1 MADVRVDQPGGT
13 LDGAVLRGA
22 ASETTLQAI
31 LAKIGADGKGA
42 KEATAM
48 AKSMN
53 EVTKSAKNASTSFD
67 QHVAYHKK
75 FSSVIQDFGINIV
88 KGTDKFGDFT
98 SSLTGYMSQF
108 GLGFTLVAQGIQR
121 LVDELDQQIGRFR
134 ELSTVGADFGDS
146 IFASRMAAI
155 DAGLSL
161 DTFQKAV
168 KSNADTFALLGG
180 NVNLGARRFTAISK
194 VVQRDLQPT
203 FSKYGMTMEDTT
215 DMLADYLE
223 IQTGLGTAQKMS
235 NEELVQ
241 GTENYVKELDL
252 LARTTGL
259 SRKEASEALKLQQQD
274 KMLKSLLMSMTA
286 EQQQRL
292 GGMLAGI
299 EKTSPEMAAAIKEL
313 VITGGAPISENA
325 KGLALLNPNLLT
337 MAAGLR
343 DGSVSNAAFGEEMRR
358 TAAIAAEQGKT
369 MGQTNA
375 LAQLFGLGMFGAGAE
390 MSKFTKFMEGSAEAI
405 EDQKKA
411 EESAGKVVAD
421 FSNQMRK
428 LMNQIIAA
436 ISPFLYGIELLMAG
450 FTKIVSMLNNN
461 FVKALISVAAILGV
475 VLVGF
480 KGVMLALAGF
490 KTALAFATGGK
501 VMSTGKQTAMGLFD
515 KAKGFVMGGGSK
527 APAGG
532 GGGGGG
538 GGGSSSASKVLE
550 GVGKGGPTIGASLK
564 GLAGGLAAFGVKAP
578 LILVGAAAVGASI
591 ALIGAGIAGAAWL
604 MGTAFSKFADDLN
617 KFNSIDG
624 QNLKSVASGAMA
636 LSGAMATF
644 GVSGIAAGFGKL
656 FGGGGES
663 LAKNI
668 NATLDS
674 LDKGKIDSYTTA
686 LNGLSE
692 SFAGLNNNMS
702 KTVATTGKN
711 SSDKLDEL
719 NSTMKAMLSE
729 MQNQKRFVKQT
740 AENTE
745 YQGQG

>member
-1 MADVRVDQPGGT
+1 
-13 LDGAVLRGA
+13 
-22 ASETTLQAI
+22 
-31 LAKIGADGKGA
+31 
-42 KEATAM
+42 
-48 AKSMN
+48 
-53 EVTKSAKNASTSFD
+53 
-67 QHVAYHKK
+67 
-75 FSSVIQDFGINIV
+75 
-88 KGTDKFGDFT
+88 
-98 SSLTGYMSQF
+98 
-108 GLGFTLVAQGIQR
+108 
-121 LVDELDQQIGRFR
+121 
-134 ELSTVGADFGDS
+134 
-146 IFASRMAAI
+146 
-155 DAGLSL
+155 
-161 DTFQKAV
+161 
-168 KSNADTFALLGG
+168 
-180 NVNLGARRFTAISK
+180 
-194 VVQRDLQPT
+194 
-203 FSKYGMTMEDTT
+203 
-215 DMLADYLE
+215 
-223 IQTGLGTAQKMS
+223 
-235 NEELVQ
+235 
-241 GTENYVKELDL
+241 
-252 LARTTGL
+252 
-259 SRKEASEALKLQQQD
+259 
-274 KMLKSLLMSMTA
+274 
-286 EQQQRL
+286 
-292 GGMLAGI
+292 
-299 EKTSPEMAAAIKEL
+299 
-313 VITGGAPISENA
+313 
-325 KGLALLNPNLLT
+325 
-337 MAAGLR
+337 
-343 DGSVSNAAFGEEMRR
+343 
-358 TAAIAAEQGKT
+358 
-369 MGQTNA
+369 
-375 LAQLFGLGMFGAGAE
+375 
-390 MSKFTKFMEGSAEAI
+390 MEGSAEAI

-436 ISPFLYGIELLMAG
+436 ISPFLYAIELVMAG
-450 FTKIVSMLNNN
+450 FTKVVSLLNTG
-461 FVKALISVAAILGV
+461 FVKAILATVAGIGV
-475 VLVGF
+475 VLVGL
-480 KGVMLALAGF
+480 KGLAVVVAAT
-490 KTALAFATGGK
+490 KAAYAFSRSGN
-501 VMSTGKQTAMGLFD
+501 VMSTGKQAAMGLFD

-538 GGGSSSASKVLE
+538 GSSSASKVLE
-550 GVGKGGPTIGASLK
+550 GVGKGGPGLGKSLE
-564 GLAGGLAAFGVKAP
+564 GLAAGLAAFGVKGPA
-578 LILVGAAAVGASI
+578 IMAGAFFLGASI

-674 LDKGKIDSYTTA
+674 LDKNKIDSYTTA

>member
-1 MADVRVDQPGGT
+1 MADVRVDQPGGE

-22 ASETTLQAI
+22 ASESTLQAI
-31 LAKIGADGKGA
+31 LQKIGADGKGA

-67 QHVAYHKK
+67 QHITYHKK

-375 LAQLFGLGMFGAGAE
+375 LAQLFGQGMFGAGAE

-436 ISPFLYGIELLMAG
+436 ISPFLITIEYVMAG
-450 FTKIVSMLNNN
+450 FTKVVSLLNTG
-461 FVKALISVAAILGV
+461 FVKAILATVAGLGV
-475 VLVGF
+475 VLVGL
-480 KGVMLALAGF
+480 KGLAVVVAAT
-490 KTALAFATGGK
+490 KAAYAFSRSGN
-501 VMSTGKQTAMGLFD
+501 VMSTGKQAAMGLFD
-515 KAKGFVMGGGSK
+515 KAKNFTGFGAKTPS
-527 APAGG
+527 GG

-578 LILVGAAAVGASI
+578 LILVGAAAVGTSI

-729 MQNQKRFVKQT
+729 LQNQKRFVKQT

-745 YQGQG
+745 YQA

>member
-22 ASETTLQAI
+22 ASESTLNAI
-31 LAKIGADGKGA
+31 LQKIGADGKGA

-67 QHVAYHKK
+67 QHITYHKK

-194 VVQRDLQPT
+194 VVQKDLQPT

-313 VITGGAPISENA
+313 VITGGSPISENA
-325 KGLALLNPNLLT
+325 KGLALINPNLLT

-369 MGQTNA
+369 MGQSNA

-405 EDQKKA
+405 EDQRKA
-411 EESAGKVVAD
+411 EESAGKVVTD

-490 KTALAFATGGK
+490 KAALAFATGGK

-515 KAKGFVMGGGSK
+515 KAKNFVTPGGSK
-527 APAGG
+527 TSTG

-564 GLAGGLAAFGVKAP
+564 SLAGGLAAFGVKAP
-578 LILVGAAAVGASI
+578 VILVGAAAVGASI

>member
-1 MADVRVDQPGGT
+1 MAKVELR
-13 LDGAVLRGA
+13 DGIIEGA
-22 ASETTLQAI
+22 ASEATLKEI

-108 GLGFTLVAQGIQR
+108 GLGFALMAQGIQR
-121 LVDELDQQIGRFR
+121 LVDELDQQIGVFR
-134 ELSTVGADFGDS
+134 DLSAVGADFGDS
-146 IFASRMAAI
+146 IFGSRMAAI
-155 DAGLSL
+155 EAGLAL
-161 DTFQKAV
+161 DVFTNAV
-168 KSNADTFALLGG
+168 KKNADTLALLDG
-180 NVNLGARRFTAISK
+180 NVNMGAKRFTAVSR

-203 FSKYGMTMEDTT
+203 FSKYGVTMEETT
-215 DMLADYLE
+215 QLLTDYLE
-223 IQTGLGTAQKMS
+223 IQTGLGDAQKMS
-235 NEELVQ
+235 NDDLVR

-274 KMLKSLLMSMTA
+274 KVLKNLMMSMTK
-286 EQQQRL
+286 EQQLRL

-313 VITGGAPISENA
+313 VVTGGAPISDNA
-325 KGLALLNPNLLT
+325 KSLALINPRLLT
-337 MAAGLR
+337 MAAGLK
-343 DGSVSNAAFGEEMRR
+343 DGSVSNAEFGAEMRR
-358 TAAIAAEQGKT
+358 TAVIAQEQGKT
-369 MGQTNA
+369 MGQVNG
-375 LAQLFGLGMFGAGAE
+375 LATLLGSGLFGAGAE

-405 EDQKKA
+405 EDQRKA
-411 EESAGKVVAD
+411 EESAGKVVTD

-436 ISPFLYGIELLMAG
+436 ISPFLYGIELFMAG
-450 FTKIVSMLNNN
+450 ITKVVSLLNTG
-461 FVKALISVAAILGV
+461 FIKGLIGFAAIIGV
-475 VLVGF
+475 VLVGL
-480 KGVMLALAGF
+480 KGLAIAAALATKAYKFG
-490 KTALAFATGGK
+490 TSGT
-501 VMSTGKQTAMGLFD
+501 VMSTGKQAAMGLYD

-527 APAGG
+527 APA

-564 GLAGGLAAFGVKAP
+564 SLAGGLAAFGVKAP

-604 MGTAFSKFADDLN
+604 MGTAFSKFADDLS

-624 QNLKSVASGAMA
+624 QNLKSVASGTMA
-636 LSGAMATF
+636 LSAAMATF

-674 LDKGKIDSYTTA
+674 LDKDKIDSYTTA

-711 SSDKLDEL
+711 SSDKLEEL

-729 MQNQKRFVKQT
+729 LQNQKRFVKQT

-745 YQGQG
+745 YNT

>member
-1 MADVRVDQPGGT
+1 MAKVELR
-13 LDGAVLRGA
+13 DGIIEGA
-22 ASETTLQAI
+22 ASEATLKEI

-108 GLGFTLVAQGIQR
+108 GLGFALMAQGIQR
-121 LVDELDQQIGRFR
+121 LVDELDQQIGVFR
-134 ELSTVGADFGDS
+134 DLSTVGADFGDS
-146 IFASRMAAI
+146 IFGSRMAAI
-155 DAGLSL
+155 EAGLAL
-161 DTFQKAV
+161 DVFTNAV
-168 KSNADTFALLGG
+168 KKNADTLALLDG
-180 NVNLGARRFTAISK
+180 NVNMGAKRFTAVSR

-203 FSKYGMTMEDTT
+203 FSKYGVTMEETT
-215 DMLADYLE
+215 QLLTDYLE
-223 IQTGLGTAQKMS
+223 IQTGLGDAQKMS
-235 NEELVQ
+235 NDDLVR

-274 KMLKSLLMSMTA
+274 KVLKNLMMSMTK
-286 EQQQRL
+286 EQQLRL

-313 VITGGAPISENA
+313 VVTGGAPISDNA
-325 KGLALLNPNLLT
+325 KSLALINPRLLT
-337 MAAGLR
+337 MAAGLK
-343 DGSVSNAAFGEEMRR
+343 DGSVSNAEFGAEMRR
-358 TAAIAAEQGKT
+358 TAVIAQEQGKT
-369 MGQTNA
+369 MGQVNG
-375 LAQLFGLGMFGAGAE
+375 LATLLGSGLFGAGAE

-405 EDQKKA
+405 EDQRKA
-411 EESAGKVVAD
+411 EESAGKVVTD

-428 LMNQIIAA
+428 LMNQIILA
-436 ISPFLYGIELLMAG
+436 ISPFLYGIELFMAG
-450 FTKIVSMLNNN
+450 ITKVVSLLNTG

-475 VLVGF
+475 VLVGL
-480 KGVMLALAGF
+480 KGLAVVVAAT
-490 KTALAFATGGK
+490 KAAYAFSRSGN
-501 VMSTGKQTAMGLFD
+501 VMSTGKQAAMGLYD

-527 APAGG
+527 APA
-532 GGGGGG
+532 GGGGG

-564 GLAGGLAAFGVKAP
+564 SLAGGLAAFGVKAP
-578 LILVGAAAVGASI
+578 LILIGAAAVGASI

-604 MGTAFSKFADDLN
+604 MGTAFSKFADDLS

-624 QNLKSVASGAMA
+624 QNLKSVASGTMA
-636 LSGAMATF
+636 LSAAMATF

-711 SSDKLDEL
+711 SSDKLEEL

-729 MQNQKRFVKQT
+729 LQNQKRFVKQT

-745 YQGQG
+745 YNT

>member
-1 MADVRVDQPGGT
+1 MAKVELR
-13 LDGAVLRGA
+13 DGIIEGA
-22 ASETTLQAI
+22 ASEATLKEI

-108 GLGFTLVAQGIQR
+108 GLGFALMAQGIQR
-121 LVDELDQQIGRFR
+121 LVDELDQQIGVFR
-134 ELSTVGADFGDS
+134 DLSTVGADFGDS
-146 IFASRMAAI
+146 IFGSRMAAI
-155 DAGLSL
+155 EAGLAL
-161 DTFQKAV
+161 DVFTNAV
-168 KSNADTFALLGG
+168 KKNADTLALLDG
-180 NVNLGARRFTAISK
+180 NVNMGAKRFTAVSR

-203 FSKYGMTMEDTT
+203 FSKYGVTMEETT
-215 DMLADYLE
+215 QLLTDYLE
-223 IQTGLGTAQKMS
+223 IQTGLGDAQKMS
-235 NEELVQ
+235 NDDLVR

-274 KMLKSLLMSMTA
+274 KVLKSLMMSMTK
-286 EQQQRL
+286 EQQLRL

-313 VITGGAPISENA
+313 VVTGGAPISDNA
-325 KGLALLNPNLLT
+325 KSLALINPRLLT
-337 MAAGLR
+337 MAAGLK
-343 DGSVSNAAFGEEMRR
+343 DGSVSNAEFGAEMRR
-358 TAAIAAEQGKT
+358 TAVIAQEQGKT

-375 LAQLFGLGMFGAGAE
+375 LATLLGSGLFGAGAE

-405 EDQKKA
+405 EDQRKA
-411 EESAGKVVAD
+411 EESAGKVVTD

-450 FTKIVSMLNNN
+450 FTKVVSLLNTG

-475 VLVGF
+475 VLVGL
-480 KGVMLALAGF
+480 KGLAVVVAAT
-490 KTALAFATGGK
+490 KAAYAFSRSGN
-501 VMSTGKQTAMGLFD
+501 VMSTGKQAAMGLYD

-527 APAGG
+527 APA

-564 GLAGGLAAFGVKAP
+564 SLAGGLAAFGVKAP
-578 LILVGAAAVGASI
+578 LILIGAAAVGASI

-604 MGTAFSKFADDLN
+604 MGTAFSKFADDLS

-624 QNLKSVASGAMA
+624 QNLKSVASGTMA
-636 LSGAMATF
+636 LSAAMATF

-674 LDKGKIDSYTTA
+674 LDKDKIDSYTTA

-711 SSDKLDEL
+711 SSDKLEEL

-729 MQNQKRFVKQT
+729 LQNQKRFVKQT

-745 YQGQG
+745 YNT

>member
-1 MADVRVDQPGGT
+1 MAKVELR
-13 LDGAVLRGA
+13 DGILEGA
-22 ASETTLQAI
+22 ASEATLQLI

-48 AKSMN
+48 AKSMH
-53 EVTKSAKNASTSFD
+53 EVSKSAKNASTSFD

-75 FSSVIQDFGINIV
+75 FSSVIQDFGLNIV

-180 NVNLGARRFTAISK
+180 NVNLGAKRFTAISK
-194 VVQRDLQPT
+194 IVQRDLQPT
-203 FSKYGMTMEDTT
+203 FSKYGLTMEDTT

-313 VITGGAPISENA
+313 VVTGGAPISEQA

-369 MGQTNA
+369 MGATNA
-375 LAQLFGLGMFGAGAE
+375 LAQLFGQGMFGAGAE

-436 ISPFLYGIELLMAG
+436 ISPFLYAIELVMAG
-450 FTKIVSMLNNN
+450 FTKVVSLLNTG
-461 FVKALISVAAILGV
+461 FVKAILATVAGIGV
-475 VLVGF
+475 VLVAL
-480 KGVMLALAGF
+480 KGLAIAA
-490 KTALAFATGGK
+490 TAAKAAYAFGTSGK
-501 VMSTGKQTAMGLFD
+501 VMSTGKDAAMGLYD
-515 KAKGFVMGGGSK
+515 KAKGFVKGTGSK
-527 APAGG
+527 SISAAPSS
-532 GGGGGG
+532 
-538 GGGSSSASKVLE
+538 GGGSSSGSKILE
-550 GVGKGGPTIGASLK
+550 SVGKGGPTIGASLK
-564 GLAGGLAAFGVKAP
+564 SLAGGLAAFGVKAP
-578 LILVGAAAVGASI
+578 LILVGAGAVGISI
-591 ALIGAGIAGAAWL
+591 GLIGAGIAGAAWL

-674 LDKGKIDSYTTA
+674 LDKNKIDSYTTA

-719 NSTMKAMLSE
+719 NTTMKAMLSE
-729 MQNQKRFVKQT
+729 LQNQKRFVKQT

>member
-1 MADVRVDQPGGT
+1 MAKVELR
-13 LDGAVLRGA
+13 DGIIEGA
-22 ASETTLQAI
+22 ASEATLQQI

-67 QHVAYHKK
+67 QHITYHKK

-108 GLGFTLVAQGIQR
+108 GLGFALMAQGIQR
-121 LVDELDQQIGRFR
+121 LVDELDQQIGVFR
-134 ELSTVGADFGDS
+134 DLSTVGADFGDS
-146 IFASRMAAI
+146 IFGSRMAAI
-155 DAGLSL
+155 EAGLAL
-161 DTFQKAV
+161 DVFTNAV
-168 KSNADTFALLGG
+168 KKNADTLALLGG
-180 NVNLGARRFTAISK
+180 NVNMGAKRFTAVSR

-203 FSKYGMTMEDTT
+203 FSKYGVTMEETT
-215 DMLADYLE
+215 QLLTDYLE
-223 IQTGLGTAQKMS
+223 IQTGLGDAQKMS
-235 NEELVQ
+235 NDDLVR

-274 KMLKSLLMSMTA
+274 KVLKSLMMSMTK
-286 EQQQRL
+286 EQQLRL

-313 VITGGAPISENA
+313 VVTGGAPISDNA
-325 KGLALLNPNLLT
+325 KSLALINPRLLT
-337 MAAGLR
+337 LAAGLK
-343 DGSVSNAAFGEEMRR
+343 DGSVSNAEFGAEMRR
-358 TAAIAAEQGKT
+358 TAEIAQEQGKT

-375 LAQLFGLGMFGAGAE
+375 LATLLGSGLFGAGAE

-405 EDQKKA
+405 EDQRKA
-411 EESAGKVVAD
+411 EESAGKVVTD

-436 ISPFLYGIELLMAG
+436 ISPFLYGIELFMAG
-450 FTKIVSMLNNN
+450 ITKVVSLLNTG
-461 FVKALISVAAILGV
+461 FIKGLISFAAIIGV
-475 VLVGF
+475 VLVGL
-480 KGVMLALAGF
+480 KGLAVVVAAT
-490 KTALAFATGGK
+490 KAAYAFSRSGN
-501 VMSTGKQTAMGLFD
+501 VMSTGKQAAMGLYD

-527 APAGG
+527 APA
-532 GGGGGG
+532 GGGGG

-564 GLAGGLAAFGVKAP
+564 SLAGGLAAFGVKGPA
-578 LILVGAAAVGASI
+578 IVAGAFFLGTSI

-604 MGTAFSKFADDLN
+604 MGTAFSKFADDLS

-624 QNLKSVASGAMA
+624 QNLKSVASGTMA
-636 LSGAMATF
+636 LSAAMATF

-711 SSDKLDEL
+711 SSDKLEEL

-729 MQNQKRFVKQT
+729 LQNQKRFVKQT

-745 YQGQG
+745 YNT

>member
-1 MADVRVDQPGGT
+1 MAKVELR
-13 LDGAVLRGA
+13 DGIIEGA
-22 ASETTLQAI
+22 ASEATLKEI

-108 GLGFTLVAQGIQR
+108 GLGFALMAQGIQR
-121 LVDELDQQIGRFR
+121 LVDELDQQIGVFR
-134 ELSTVGADFGDS
+134 DLSAVGADFGDS
-146 IFASRMAAI
+146 IFGSRMAAI
-155 DAGLSL
+155 EAGLAL
-161 DTFQKAV
+161 DVFTNAV
-168 KSNADTFALLGG
+168 KKNADTLALLGG
-180 NVNLGARRFTAISK
+180 NVNMGAKRFTAVSR

-203 FSKYGMTMEDTT
+203 FSKYGVTMEETT
-215 DMLADYLE
+215 QLLTDYLE
-223 IQTGLGTAQKMS
+223 IQTGLGDAQKMS
-235 NEELVQ
+235 NDDLVR

-274 KMLKSLLMSMTA
+274 KVLKSLMMSMTK
-286 EQQQRL
+286 EQQLRL

-313 VITGGAPISENA
+313 VVTGGAPISDNA
-325 KGLALLNPNLLT
+325 KSLALINPRLLT
-337 MAAGLR
+337 MAAGLK
-343 DGSVSNAAFGEEMRR
+343 DGSVSNAEFGAEMRR
-358 TAAIAAEQGKT
+358 TAVIAQEQGKT

-375 LAQLFGLGMFGAGAE
+375 LATLLGSGLFGAGAE

-405 EDQKKA
+405 EDQRKA
-411 EESAGKVVAD
+411 EESAGKVVTD

-436 ISPFLYGIELLMAG
+436 ISPFLYGIELFMAG
-450 FTKIVSMLNNN
+450 ITKVVSLLNTG
-461 FVKALISVAAILGV
+461 FIKGLIGFAAIIGV
-475 VLVGF
+475 VLVGL
-480 KGVMLALAGF
+480 KGLAIAAALATKAYKFG
-490 KTALAFATGGK
+490 TSGT
-501 VMSTGKQTAMGLFD
+501 VMSTGKQAAMGLYD

-527 APAGG
+527 APA

-564 GLAGGLAAFGVKAP
+564 SLAGGLAAFGVKAP
-578 LILVGAAAVGASI
+578 LILIGAAAVGASI

-604 MGTAFSKFADDLN
+604 MGTAFSKFADDLS

-624 QNLKSVASGAMA
+624 QNLKSVASGTMA
-636 LSGAMATF
+636 LSAAMATF

-674 LDKGKIDSYTTA
+674 LDKDKIDSYTTA

-711 SSDKLDEL
+711 SSDKLEEL

-729 MQNQKRFVKQT
+729 LQNQKRFVKQT

-745 YQGQG
+745 YNT

>member
-1 MADVRVDQPGGT
+1 MAKVELR
-13 LDGAVLRGA
+13 DGIIEGA
-22 ASETTLQAI
+22 ASEATLQLI

-67 QHVAYHKK
+67 QHITYHKK

-108 GLGFTLVAQGIQR
+108 GLGFALMAQGIQR
-121 LVDELDQQIGRFR
+121 LVDELDQQIGVFR
-134 ELSTVGADFGDS
+134 DLSAVGADFGDS
-146 IFASRMAAI
+146 IFGSRMAAI
-155 DAGLSL
+155 EAGLAL
-161 DTFQKAV
+161 DVFTNAV
-168 KSNADTFALLGG
+168 KKNADTLALLGG
-180 NVNLGARRFTAISK
+180 NVNMGAKRFTAVSR

-203 FSKYGMTMEDTT
+203 FSKYGVTMEETT
-215 DMLADYLE
+215 QLLTDYLE
-223 IQTGLGTAQKMS
+223 IQTGLGDAQKMS
-235 NEELVQ
+235 NDDLVR

-274 KMLKSLLMSMTA
+274 KVLKSLMMSMTK
-286 EQQQRL
+286 EQQLRL

-313 VITGGAPISENA
+313 VVTGGAPISDNA
-325 KGLALLNPNLLT
+325 KSLALINPRLLT
-337 MAAGLR
+337 MAAGLK
-343 DGSVSNAAFGEEMRR
+343 DGSVSNAEFGAEMRR
-358 TAAIAAEQGKT
+358 TAVIAQEQGKT

-375 LAQLFGLGMFGAGAE
+375 LATLLGSGLFGAGAE

-405 EDQKKA
+405 EDQRKA
-411 EESAGKVVAD
+411 EESAGKVVTD

-436 ISPFLYGIELLMAG
+436 ISPFLYGIELFMAG
-450 FTKIVSMLNNN
+450 ITKVVSLLNTG
-461 FVKALISVAAILGV
+461 FIKGLISFAAIIGV
-475 VLVGF
+475 VLVGL
-480 KGVMLALAGF
+480 KGLAIAAALATKAYKFG
-490 KTALAFATGGK
+490 TSGT
-501 VMSTGKQTAMGLFD
+501 VMSTGKQAAMGLYD

-527 APAGG
+527 APA

-564 GLAGGLAAFGVKAP
+564 SLAGGLAAFGVKAP

-604 MGTAFSKFADDLN
+604 MGTAFSKFADDLS

-624 QNLKSVASGAMA
+624 QNLKSVASGTMA
-636 LSGAMATF
+636 LSAAMATF

-711 SSDKLDEL
+711 SSDKLEEL

-729 MQNQKRFVKQT
+729 LQNQKRFVKQT

-745 YQGQG
+745 YNT

>member
-1 MADVRVDQPGGT
+1 MAKVELR
-13 LDGAVLRGA
+13 DGIIEGA
-22 ASETTLQAI
+22 ASEATLQQI

-67 QHVAYHKK
+67 RHITYHKK

-108 GLGFTLVAQGIQR
+108 GLGFALMAQGIQR
-121 LVDELDQQIGRFR
+121 LVDELDQQIGVFR
-134 ELSTVGADFGDS
+134 DLSTVGADFGDS
-146 IFASRMAAI
+146 IFGSRMAAI
-155 DAGLSL
+155 EAGLAL
-161 DTFQKAV
+161 DVFTNAV
-168 KSNADTFALLGG
+168 KKNADTLALLGG
-180 NVNLGARRFTAISK
+180 NVNMGAKRFTAVSR

-203 FSKYGMTMEDTT
+203 FSKYGVTMEETT
-215 DMLADYLE
+215 QLLTDYLE
-223 IQTGLGTAQKMS
+223 IQTGLGDAQKMS
-235 NEELVQ
+235 NDDLVR

-274 KMLKSLLMSMTA
+274 KVLKSLMMSMTK
-286 EQQQRL
+286 EQQLRL

-313 VITGGAPISENA
+313 VVTGGAPISDNA
-325 KGLALLNPNLLT
+325 KSLALINPRLLT
-337 MAAGLR
+337 LAAGLK
-343 DGSVSNAAFGEEMRR
+343 DGSVSNAEFGAEMRR
-358 TAAIAAEQGKT
+358 TAEIAQEQGKT

-375 LAQLFGLGMFGAGAE
+375 LATLLGSGLFGAGAE

-405 EDQKKA
+405 EDQRKA
-411 EESAGKVVAD
+411 EESAGKVVTD

-436 ISPFLYGIELLMAG
+436 ISPFLYGIELFMAG
-450 FTKIVSMLNNN
+450 ITKVVSLLNTG
-461 FVKALISVAAILGV
+461 FIKGLISFAAIIGV
-475 VLVGF
+475 VLVGL
-480 KGVMLALAGF
+480 KGLAVVVAAT
-490 KTALAFATGGK
+490 KAAYAFSRSGN
-501 VMSTGKQTAMGLFD
+501 VMSTGKQAAMGLYD
-515 KAKGFVMGGGSK
+515 KAKNFTGFGAKTPS
-527 APAGG
+527 

-564 GLAGGLAAFGVKAP
+564 SLAGGLAAFGVKAP

-604 MGTAFSKFADDLN
+604 MGTAFSKFADDLS

-624 QNLKSVASGAMA
+624 QNLKSVASGTMA
-636 LSGAMATF
+636 LSAAMATF

-711 SSDKLDEL
+711 SSDKLEEL

-729 MQNQKRFVKQT
+729 LQNQKRFVKQT

-745 YQGQG
+745 YNT

>member
-1 MADVRVDQPGGT
+1 MAKVELR
-13 LDGAVLRGA
+13 DGIIEGA
-22 ASETTLQAI
+22 ASEATLQQI

-67 QHVAYHKK
+67 RHITYHKK

-108 GLGFTLVAQGIQR
+108 GLGFALMAQGIQR
-121 LVDELDQQIGRFR
+121 LVDELDQQIGVFR
-134 ELSTVGADFGDS
+134 DLSTVGADFGDS
-146 IFASRMAAI
+146 IFGSRMAAI
-155 DAGLSL
+155 EAGLAL
-161 DTFQKAV
+161 DVFTNAV
-168 KSNADTFALLGG
+168 KKNADTLALLGG
-180 NVNLGARRFTAISK
+180 NVNMGAKRFTAVSR

-203 FSKYGMTMEDTT
+203 FSKYGVTMEETT
-215 DMLADYLE
+215 QLLTDYLE
-223 IQTGLGTAQKMS
+223 IQTGLGDAQKMS
-235 NEELVQ
+235 NDDLVR

-274 KMLKSLLMSMTA
+274 KVLKSLMMSMTK
-286 EQQQRL
+286 EQQLRL

-313 VITGGAPISENA
+313 VVTGGAPISDNA
-325 KGLALLNPNLLT
+325 KSLALINPRLLT
-337 MAAGLR
+337 LAAGLK
-343 DGSVSNAAFGEEMRR
+343 DGSVSNAEFGAEMRR
-358 TAAIAAEQGKT
+358 TAEIAQEQGKT

-375 LAQLFGLGMFGAGAE
+375 LATLLGSGLFGAGAE

-405 EDQKKA
+405 EDQRKA
-411 EESAGKVVAD
+411 EESAGKVVTD

-436 ISPFLYGIELLMAG
+436 ISPFLYGIELFMAG
-450 FTKIVSMLNNN
+450 ITKVVSLLNTG
-461 FVKALISVAAILGV
+461 FIKGLISFAAIIGV
-475 VLVGF
+475 VLVGL
-480 KGVMLALAGF
+480 KGLAVVVAAT
-490 KTALAFATGGK
+490 KAAYAFSRSGN
-501 VMSTGKQTAMGLFD
+501 VMSTGKQAAMGLYD

-527 APAGG
+527 APA
-532 GGGGGG
+532 GGGGG

-550 GVGKGGPTIGASLK
+550 GVGKGGPTIGASLRS
-564 GLAGGLAAFGVKAP
+564 LAGGLAAFGVKGPA
-578 LILVGAAAVGASI
+578 IVAGAFFLGTSI

-624 QNLKSVASGAMA
+624 QNLKSVASGTMA
-636 LSGAMATF
+636 LSAAMATF

-711 SSDKLDEL
+711 SSDKLEEL

-729 MQNQKRFVKQT
+729 LQNQKRFVKQT

-745 YQGQG
+745 YNT

>member
-1 MADVRVDQPGGT
+1 MAKVELR
-13 LDGAVLRGA
+13 DGIIEGA
-22 ASETTLQAI
+22 ASEHTLQQI

-108 GLGFTLVAQGIQR
+108 GLGFALMAQGIQR
-121 LVDELDQQIGRFR
+121 LVDELDQQIGVFR
-134 ELSTVGADFGDS
+134 DLSAVGADFGDS
-146 IFASRMAAI
+146 IFGSRMAAI
-155 DAGLSL
+155 EAGLAL
-161 DTFQKAV
+161 DVFTNAV
-168 KSNADTFALLGG
+168 KKNADTLALLGG
-180 NVNLGARRFTAISK
+180 NVNMGAKRFTAVSR

-203 FSKYGMTMEDTT
+203 FSKYGVTMEETT
-215 DMLADYLE
+215 QLLTDYLE
-223 IQTGLGTAQKMS
+223 IQTGLGDAQKMS
-235 NEELVQ
+235 NDDLVR

-274 KMLKSLLMSMTA
+274 KVLKNLMMSMTK
-286 EQQQRL
+286 EQQLRL

-313 VITGGAPISENA
+313 VVTGGAPISDNA
-325 KGLALLNPNLLT
+325 KSLQLINPRLLT
-337 MAAGLR
+337 MAAGLK
-343 DGSVSNAAFGEEMRR
+343 DGSVSNAEFGAEMRR
-358 TAAIAAEQGKT
+358 TAEIAQEQGKT

-375 LAQLFGLGMFGAGAE
+375 LATLLGSGLFGAGAE

-405 EDQKKA
+405 EDQRKA
-411 EESAGKVVAD
+411 EESAGKVVTD

-450 FTKIVSMLNNN
+450 FTKIVSMLNNS

-475 VLVGF
+475 VLVGL
-480 KGVMLALAGF
+480 KGLAVVVAAT
-490 KTALAFATGGK
+490 KAAYAFSRSGN
-501 VMSTGKQTAMGLFD
+501 VMSTGKQAAMGLFD

-527 APAGG
+527 APA

-564 GLAGGLAAFGVKAP
+564 SLAGGLAAFGVKAP
-578 LILVGAAAVGASI
+578 LILIGAAAVGASI

-604 MGTAFSKFADDLN
+604 MGTAFSKFADDLS

-624 QNLKSVASGAMA
+624 QNLKSVASGTMA
-636 LSGAMATF
+636 LSAAMATV

-674 LDKGKIDSYTTA
+674 LDKDKIDSYTTA

-711 SSDKLDEL
+711 SSDKLEEL

-729 MQNQKRFVKQT
+729 LQNQKRFVKQT

-745 YQGQG
+745 YNT

>member
-1 MADVRVDQPGGT
+1 MAKVELR
-13 LDGAVLRGA
+13 DGIIEGA
-22 ASETTLQAI
+22 ASEATLQQI

-67 QHVAYHKK
+67 RHITYHKK

-108 GLGFTLVAQGIQR
+108 GLGFALMAQGIQR
-121 LVDELDQQIGRFR
+121 LVDELDQQIGVFR
-134 ELSTVGADFGDS
+134 DLSTVGADFGDS
-146 IFASRMAAI
+146 IFGSRMAAI
-155 DAGLSL
+155 EAGLAL
-161 DTFQKAV
+161 DVFTNAV
-168 KSNADTFALLGG
+168 KKNADTLALLGG
-180 NVNLGARRFTAISK
+180 NVNMGAKRFTAVSR

-203 FSKYGMTMEDTT
+203 FSKYGVTMEETT
-215 DMLADYLE
+215 QLLTDYLE
-223 IQTGLGTAQKMS
+223 IQTGLGDAQKMS
-235 NEELVQ
+235 NDDLVR

-274 KMLKSLLMSMTA
+274 KVLKSLMMSMTK
-286 EQQQRL
+286 EQQLRL

-313 VITGGAPISENA
+313 VVTGGAPISDNA
-325 KGLALLNPNLLT
+325 KSLALINPRLLT
-337 MAAGLR
+337 LAAGLK
-343 DGSVSNAAFGEEMRR
+343 DGSVSNAEFGAEMRR
-358 TAAIAAEQGKT
+358 TAEIAQEQGKT

-375 LAQLFGLGMFGAGAE
+375 LATLLGSGLFGAGAE

-405 EDQKKA
+405 EDQRKA
-411 EESAGKVVAD
+411 EESAGKVVTD

-436 ISPFLYGIELLMAG
+436 ISPFLYGIELFMAG
-450 FTKIVSMLNNN
+450 ITKVVSLLNTG
-461 FVKALISVAAILGV
+461 FIKGLISFAAIIGV
-475 VLVGF
+475 VLVGL
-480 KGVMLALAGF
+480 KGLAVVVAAT
-490 KTALAFATGGK
+490 KAAYAFSRSGN
-501 VMSTGKQTAMGLFD
+501 VMSTGKQAAMGLYD

-527 APAGG
+527 APA
-532 GGGGGG
+532 GGGGG

-564 GLAGGLAAFGVKAP
+564 SLAGGLAAFGVKAP

-624 QNLKSVASGAMA
+624 QNLKSVASGTMA
-636 LSGAMATF
+636 LSAAMATF

-711 SSDKLDEL
+711 SSDKLEEL

-729 MQNQKRFVKQT
+729 LQNQKRFVKQT

-745 YQGQG
+745 YNT

>member
-22 ASETTLQAI
+22 ASESTLQAI
-31 LAKIGADGKGA
+31 LQKIGADGKGA

-67 QHVAYHKK
+67 QHITYHKK

-180 NVNLGARRFTAISK
+180 NVNLGAKRFTAISK
-194 VVQRDLQPT
+194 IVQRDLQPT
-203 FSKYGMTMEDTT
+203 FSKYGLTMEDTT

-313 VITGGAPISENA
+313 VVTGGAPISEQA

-369 MGQTNA
+369 MGATNA
-375 LAQLFGLGMFGAGAE
+375 LAQLFGQGMFGAGAE

-436 ISPFLYGIELLMAG
+436 ISPFLYAIELVMAG
-450 FTKIVSMLNNN
+450 FTKVVSLLNTG
-461 FVKALISVAAILGV
+461 FVKAILATVAGIGV
-475 VLVGF
+475 VLVAL
-480 KGVMLALAGF
+480 KGLAIAA
-490 KTALAFATGGK
+490 TAAKAAYAFGTSGK
-501 VMSTGKQTAMGLFD
+501 VMSTGKDAAMGLYD
-515 KAKGFVMGGGSK
+515 KAKGFVKGTGSK
-527 APAGG
+527 SISAAPSS
-532 GGGGGG
+532 
-538 GGGSSSASKVLE
+538 GGGSSSGSKILE
-550 GVGKGGPTIGASLK
+550 SVGKGGPTIGASLK
-564 GLAGGLAAFGVKAP
+564 SLAGGLAAFGVKAP
-578 LILVGAAAVGASI
+578 LILVGAGAVGISI
-591 ALIGAGIAGAAWL
+591 GLIGAGIAGAAWL

-674 LDKGKIDSYTTA
+674 LDKNKIDSYTTA

-719 NSTMKAMLSE
+719 NTTMKAMLSE
-729 MQNQKRFVKQT
+729 LQNQKRFVKQT

>member
-22 ASETTLQAI
+22 ASESTLQAI
-31 LAKIGADGKGA
+31 LQKIGADGKGA

-53 EVTKSAKNASTSFD
+53 EVTKSAKNASNTFD

-75 FSSVIQDFGINIV
+75 FSSVIQDFGLNIV

-108 GLGFTLVAQGIQR
+108 GLGFTLLAQGIQR

-168 KSNADTFALLGG
+168 KSNADTLALLGG

-203 FSKYGMTMEDTT
+203 FSKYGITMEETT

-223 IQTGLGTAQKMS
+223 IQTGLGTAQQMS

-375 LAQLFGLGMFGAGAE
+375 LAQMFGLGMFGAGAE

-411 EESAGKVVAD
+411 EEAAGKVVAD

-428 LMNQIIAA
+428 LMNQIISA
-436 ISPFLYGIELLMAG
+436 ISPFLYGIELVMAG
-450 FTKIVSMLNNN
+450 FTKVVSLLNTG
-461 FVKALISVAAILGV
+461 FVKAILATVASIGV
-475 VLVGF
+475 VLVGL
-480 KGVMLALAGF
+480 KGLAIAVAAAKAAYKFG
-490 KTALAFATGGK
+490 TSGT
-501 VMSTGKQTAMGLFD
+501 VMSTGKQAAMGLYD

-527 APAGG
+527 TPA
-532 GGGGGG
+532 GGG
-538 GGGSSSASKVLE
+538 GGGSSSGSKVLE
-550 GVGKGGPTIGASLK
+550 SVGKGGPGIGASLK
-564 GLAGGLAAFGVKAP
+564 SLAGGLAAFGAKAP
-578 LILVGAAAVGASI
+578 LIIAGAAAVGFSI
-591 ALIGAGIAGAAWL
+591 TLIGAGIAGAAWL

-624 QNLKSVASGAMA
+624 QNLKSVASGAMS

-674 LDKGKIDSYTTA
+674 LDKDKIDSYTTA

-729 MQNQKRFVKQT
+729 LQNQKRFVKQT

-745 YQGQG
+745 QV

>member
-1 MADVRVDQPGGT
+1 MAKVELR
-13 LDGAVLRGA
+13 DGIIEGA
-22 ASETTLQAI
+22 ASEATLKEI

-108 GLGFTLVAQGIQR
+108 GLGFALMAQGIQR
-121 LVDELDQQIGRFR
+121 LVDELDQQIGVFR
-134 ELSTVGADFGDS
+134 DLSTVGADFGDS
-146 IFASRMAAI
+146 IFGSRMAAI
-155 DAGLSL
+155 EAGLAL
-161 DTFQKAV
+161 DVFTNAV
-168 KSNADTFALLGG
+168 KKNADTLALLDG
-180 NVNLGARRFTAISK
+180 NVNMGAKRFTAVSR

-203 FSKYGMTMEDTT
+203 FSKYGVTMEETT
-215 DMLADYLE
+215 QLLTDYLE
-223 IQTGLGTAQKMS
+223 IQTGLGDAQKMS
-235 NEELVQ
+235 NDDLVR

-274 KMLKSLLMSMTA
+274 KVLKNLMMSMTK
-286 EQQQRL
+286 EQQLRL

-313 VITGGAPISENA
+313 VVTGGAPISDNA
-325 KGLALLNPNLLT
+325 KSLALINPRLLT
-337 MAAGLR
+337 MAAGLK
-343 DGSVSNAAFGEEMRR
+343 DGSVSNAEFGAEMRR
-358 TAAIAAEQGKT
+358 TAVIAQEQGKT
-369 MGQTNA
+369 MGQVNG
-375 LAQLFGLGMFGAGAE
+375 LATLLGSGLFGAGAE

-405 EDQKKA
+405 EDQRKA
-411 EESAGKVVAD
+411 EESAGKVVTD

-450 FTKIVSMLNNN
+450 FTKVVSLLNTG

-475 VLVGF
+475 VLVGL
-480 KGVMLALAGF
+480 KGLAVVVAAT
-490 KTALAFATGGK
+490 KAAYAFSRSGN
-501 VMSTGKQTAMGLFD
+501 VMSTGKQAAMGLFD

-527 APAGG
+527 APA

-564 GLAGGLAAFGVKAP
+564 SLAGGLAAFGVKAP
-578 LILVGAAAVGASI
+578 LILIGAAAVGASI

-604 MGTAFSKFADDLN
+604 MGTAFSKFADDLS

-624 QNLKSVASGAMA
+624 QNLKSVASGTMA

-711 SSDKLDEL
+711 SSDKLEEL

-729 MQNQKRFVKQT
+729 LQNKKRFVKQT

-745 YQGQG
+745 YNT

>member
-1 MADVRVDQPGGT
+1 MAKVELR
-13 LDGAVLRGA
+13 DGIIEGA
-22 ASETTLQAI
+22 ASEATLKEI

-108 GLGFTLVAQGIQR
+108 GLGFALMAQGIQR
-121 LVDELDQQIGRFR
+121 LVDELDQQIGVFR
-134 ELSTVGADFGDS
+134 DLSAVGADFGDS
-146 IFASRMAAI
+146 IFGSRMAAI
-155 DAGLSL
+155 EAGLAL
-161 DTFQKAV
+161 DVFTNAV
-168 KSNADTFALLGG
+168 KKNADTLALLGG
-180 NVNLGARRFTAISK
+180 NVNMGAKRFTAVSR

-203 FSKYGMTMEDTT
+203 FSKYGVTMEETT
-215 DMLADYLE
+215 QLLTDYLE
-223 IQTGLGTAQKMS
+223 IQTGLGDAQKMS
-235 NEELVQ
+235 NDDLVR

-274 KMLKSLLMSMTA
+274 KVLKSLMMSMTK
-286 EQQQRL
+286 EQQLRL

-313 VITGGAPISENA
+313 VVTGGAPISDNA
-325 KGLALLNPNLLT
+325 KSLALINPRLLT
-337 MAAGLR
+337 MAAGLK
-343 DGSVSNAAFGEEMRR
+343 DGSVSNAEFGAEMRR
-358 TAAIAAEQGKT
+358 TAVIAQEQGKT

-375 LAQLFGLGMFGAGAE
+375 LATLLGSGLFGAGAE

-405 EDQKKA
+405 EDQRKA
-411 EESAGKVVAD
+411 EESAGKVVTD

-428 LMNQIIAA
+428 LMNQIILA
-436 ISPFLYGIELLMAG
+436 ISPFLYGIELFMAG
-450 FTKIVSMLNNN
+450 ITKVVSLLNTG
-461 FVKALISVAAILGV
+461 FVKAILATVAGIAVLLV
-475 VLVGF
+475 VF
-480 KGVMLALAGF
+480 KGLAIAAALATKAYKFG
-490 KTALAFATGGK
+490 TSGT
-501 VMSTGKQTAMGLFD
+501 VMSTGKQAAMGLYD

-527 APAGG
+527 APA

-564 GLAGGLAAFGVKAP
+564 SLAGGLAAFGVKAP
-578 LILVGAAAVGASI
+578 LILIGAAAVGASI

-604 MGTAFSKFADDLN
+604 MGTAFSKFADDLS

-624 QNLKSVASGAMA
+624 QNLKSVASGTMA
-636 LSGAMATF
+636 LSAAMATF

-674 LDKGKIDSYTTA
+674 LDKDKIDSYTTA

-711 SSDKLDEL
+711 SSDKLEEL

-729 MQNQKRFVKQT
+729 LQNQKRFVKQT

-745 YQGQG
+745 YNT

>member
-1 MADVRVDQPGGT
+1 MADVKIEGGS
-13 LDGAVLRGA
+13 LDGAILKGA
-22 ASETTLQAI
+22 ASEATLQQI
-31 LAKIGADGKGA
+31 LQKIGADGKGA

-48 AKSMN
+48 AKSMS
-53 EVTKSAKNASTSFD
+53 EVTKSAKNASNTFD

-75 FSSVIQDFGINIV
+75 FSSVIQDFGLNIV

-108 GLGFTLVAQGIQR
+108 GLGFALVAQGIQR

-134 ELSTVGADFGDS
+134 ELSEVGADFGNS

-194 VVQRDLQPT
+194 VVQRELQPT

-215 DMLADYLE
+215 GMLADYLE

-235 NEELVQ
+235 NQELVQ

-375 LAQLFGLGMFGAGAE
+375 LAQLFGQGMFGAGAE

-411 EESAGKVVAD
+411 EEAAGKVVAD

-428 LMNQIIAA
+428 LMNQLIAA

-450 FTKIVSMLNNN
+450 FTKIVSLLNTG
-461 FVKALISVAAILGV
+461 FVKAILATVAMIGV
-475 VLVGF
+475 VLVAL
-480 KGVMLALAGF
+480 KGLALAAGAA
-490 KTALAFATGGK
+490 KAAYAFSRSGK
-501 VMSTGKQTAMGLFD
+501 VMSTGKDVAMGLYD
-515 KAKGFVMGGGSK
+515 KAKSFVVGGGSK
-527 APAGG
+527 ASKGGGGGGAGG
-532 GGGGGG
+532 GGGG
-538 GGGSSSASKVLE
+538 SKVLE
-550 GVGKGGPTIGASLK
+550 GIGKSGGGLGAGLK
-564 GLAGGLAAFGVKAP
+564 GLASGLTMFANPMV
-578 LILVGAAAVGASI
+578 LLGAAGLGTAI

-604 MGTAFSKFADDLN
+604 MGGAFSKFADDLN

-624 QNLKSVASGAMA
+624 QNLKSVAAGAMA

-674 LDKGKIDSYTTA
+674 LDKDKIDSYTTA

-719 NSTMKAMLSE
+719 NNTMKAMLSE
-729 MQNQKRFVKQT
+729 LQNQKRFVKQT

-745 YQGQG
+745 QA

>member
-22 ASETTLQAI
+22 ASESTLQAI
-31 LAKIGADGKGA
+31 LQKIGADGKGA

-67 QHVAYHKK
+67 QHITYHKK

-313 VITGGAPISENA
+313 VVTGGAPISENA

-375 LAQLFGLGMFGAGAE
+375 LAQLFGQGMFGAGAE

-428 LMNQIIAA
+428 LMNQIISA
-436 ISPFLYGIELLMAG
+436 ISPFLYAIELVMAG
-450 FTKIVSMLNNN
+450 FTKVVSLLNTG
-461 FVKALISVAAILGV
+461 FVKAILATVAGIGV
-475 VLVGF
+475 VLVGL
-480 KGVMLALAGF
+480 KGLAVVVAAT
-490 KTALAFATGGK
+490 KSAYAFSRSGK
-501 VMSTGKQTAMGLFD
+501 VMSTGKDAAMGLYD
-515 KAKGFVMGGGSK
+515 KAKGFVKGTGSK
-527 APAGG
+527 SISAAPSS
-532 GGGGGG
+532 
-538 GGGSSSASKVLE
+538 GGGSSSGSKILE
-550 GVGKGGPTIGASLK
+550 SVGKGGPTIGASLK
-564 GLAGGLAAFGVKAP
+564 SLAGGLAAFGVKAP
-578 LILVGAAAVGASI
+578 LILVGAAAVGFSI
-591 ALIGAGIAGAAWL
+591 TLIGAGIAGAAWL
-604 MGTAFSKFADDLN
+604 MGGAFSKFADDLN

-624 QNLKSVASGAMA
+624 QNLKSVASGAMS

-663 LAKNI
+663 FAKNI

>member
-1 MADVRVDQPGGT
+1 MAKVELR
-13 LDGAVLRGA
+13 DGIIEGA
-22 ASETTLQAI
+22 ASEATLQQI

-67 QHVAYHKK
+67 QHITYHKK

-108 GLGFTLVAQGIQR
+108 GLGFALMAQGIQR
-121 LVDELDQQIGRFR
+121 LVDELDQQIGVFR
-134 ELSTVGADFGDS
+134 DLSTVGADFGDS
-146 IFASRMAAI
+146 IFGSRMAAI
-155 DAGLSL
+155 EAGLAL
-161 DTFQKAV
+161 DVFTNAV
-168 KSNADTFALLGG
+168 KKNADTLALLGG
-180 NVNLGARRFTAISK
+180 NVNMGAKRFTAVSR

-203 FSKYGMTMEDTT
+203 FSKYGVTMEETT
-215 DMLADYLE
+215 QLLTDYLE
-223 IQTGLGTAQKMS
+223 IQTGLGDAQKMS
-235 NEELVQ
+235 NDDLVR

-274 KMLKSLLMSMTA
+274 KVLKSLMMSMTK
-286 EQQQRL
+286 EQQLRL

-313 VITGGAPISENA
+313 VVTGGAPISDNA
-325 KGLALLNPNLLT
+325 KSLALINPRLLT
-337 MAAGLR
+337 LAAGLK
-343 DGSVSNAAFGEEMRR
+343 DGSVSNAEFGAEMRR
-358 TAAIAAEQGKT
+358 TAEIAQEQGKT

-375 LAQLFGLGMFGAGAE
+375 LATLLGSGLFGAGAE

-405 EDQKKA
+405 EDQRKA
-411 EESAGKVVAD
+411 EESAGKVVTD

-436 ISPFLYGIELLMAG
+436 ISPFLYGIELFMAG
-450 FTKIVSMLNNN
+450 ITKVVSLLNTG
-461 FVKALISVAAILGV
+461 FIKGLISFAAIIGV
-475 VLVGF
+475 VLVGL
-480 KGVMLALAGF
+480 KGLAVVVAAT
-490 KTALAFATGGK
+490 KAAYAFSRSGN
-501 VMSTGKQTAMGLFD
+501 VMSTGKQAAMGLYD

-527 APAGG
+527 APA
-532 GGGGGG
+532 GGGGG

-550 GVGKGGPTIGASLK
+550 GVGKGGPTIGASLRS
-564 GLAGGLAAFGVKAP
+564 LAGGLAAFGVKGPA
-578 LILVGAAAVGASI
+578 IVAGAFFLGTSI

-604 MGTAFSKFADDLN
+604 MGTAFSKFADDLS

-624 QNLKSVASGAMA
+624 QNLKSVASGTMA
-636 LSGAMATF
+636 LSAAMATF

-711 SSDKLDEL
+711 SSDKLEEL

-729 MQNQKRFVKQT
+729 LQNQKRFVKQT

-745 YQGQG
+745 YNT

>member
-1 MADVRVDQPGGT
+1 MAKVELR
-13 LDGAVLRGA
+13 DGIIEGA
-22 ASETTLQAI
+22 ASEATLQQI

-67 QHVAYHKK
+67 RHITYHKK

-108 GLGFTLVAQGIQR
+108 GLGFALMAQGIQR
-121 LVDELDQQIGRFR
+121 LVDELDQQIGVFR
-134 ELSTVGADFGDS
+134 DLSTVGADFGDS
-146 IFASRMAAI
+146 IFGSRMAAI
-155 DAGLSL
+155 EAGLAL
-161 DTFQKAV
+161 DVFTNAV
-168 KSNADTFALLGG
+168 KKNADTLALLGG
-180 NVNLGARRFTAISK
+180 NVNMGAKRFTAVSR

-203 FSKYGMTMEDTT
+203 FSKYGVTMEETT
-215 DMLADYLE
+215 QLLTDYLE
-223 IQTGLGTAQKMS
+223 IQTGLGDAQKMS
-235 NEELVQ
+235 NDDLVR

-274 KMLKSLLMSMTA
+274 KVLKSLMMSMTK
-286 EQQQRL
+286 EQQLRL

-313 VITGGAPISENA
+313 VVTGGAPISDNA
-325 KGLALLNPNLLT
+325 KSLALINPRLLT
-337 MAAGLR
+337 LAAGLK
-343 DGSVSNAAFGEEMRR
+343 DGSVSNAEFGAEMRR
-358 TAAIAAEQGKT
+358 TAEIAQEQGKT

-375 LAQLFGLGMFGAGAE
+375 LATLLGSGLFGAGAE

-405 EDQKKA
+405 EDQRKA
-411 EESAGKVVAD
+411 EESAGKVVTD

-436 ISPFLYGIELLMAG
+436 ISPFLYGIELFMAG
-450 FTKIVSMLNNN
+450 ITKVVSLLNTG
-461 FVKALISVAAILGV
+461 FIKGLISFAAIIGV
-475 VLVGF
+475 VLVGL
-480 KGVMLALAGF
+480 KGLAVVVAAT
-490 KTALAFATGGK
+490 KAAYAFSRSGN
-501 VMSTGKQTAMGLFD
+501 VMSTGKQAAMGLYD

-527 APAGG
+527 APA
-532 GGGGGG
+532 GGGGG

-564 GLAGGLAAFGVKAP
+564 SLAGGLAAFGVKGPA
-578 LILVGAAAVGASI
+578 IVAGAFFLGTSI

-604 MGTAFSKFADDLN
+604 MGTAFSKFADDLS

-624 QNLKSVASGAMA
+624 QNLKSVASGTMA
-636 LSGAMATF
+636 LSAAMATF

-711 SSDKLDEL
+711 SSDKLEEL

-729 MQNQKRFVKQT
+729 LQNQKRFVKQT

-745 YQGQG
+745 YNT

>member
-1 MADVRVDQPGGT
+1 
-13 LDGAVLRGA
+13 
-22 ASETTLQAI
+22 
-31 LAKIGADGKGA
+31 
-42 KEATAM
+42 
-48 AKSMN
+48 
-53 EVTKSAKNASTSFD
+53 
-67 QHVAYHKK
+67 
-75 FSSVIQDFGINIV
+75 
-88 KGTDKFGDFT
+88 
-98 SSLTGYMSQF
+98 MSQF

-369 MGQTNA
+369 MGHSNS
-375 LAQLFGLGMFGAGAE
+375 LAQMFGLSMFGAGAE

-411 EESAGKVVAD
+411 EESAGKVVTD

-428 LMNQIIAA
+428 LMNQIISA
-436 ISPFLYGIELLMAG
+436 ISPFLYAIELVMAG
-450 FTKIVSMLNNN
+450 FTKVVSLLNTG
-461 FVKALISVAAILGV
+461 FVKAILATVAGIGV
-475 VLVGF
+475 VLVGL
-480 KGVMLALAGF
+480 KGLAIAAALATKAYKFG
-490 KTALAFATGGK
+490 TSGT
-501 VMSTGKQTAMGLFD
+501 VMSTGKQAAMGLYD

-527 APAGG
+527 APA
-532 GGGGGG
+532 GGGGG

-550 GVGKGGPTIGASLK
+550 GVGKGGPTIGASLES
-564 GLAGGLAAFGVKAP
+564 LAGGLAAFGVKGPA
-578 LILVGAAAVGASI
+578 IVAGAFFLGTSI

-674 LDKGKIDSYTTA
+674 LDKNKIDSYTTA

>member
-1 MADVRVDQPGGT
+1 MVEEVKIVGGG
-13 LDGAVLRGA
+13 LDGAILKGA
-22 ASETTLQAI
+22 ATEATLQTI
-31 LAKIGADGKGA
+31 LAKIGANGKGA

-53 EVTKSAKNASTSFD
+53 EVTKSAKNASNTFD

-75 FSSVIQDFGINIV
+75 FSSVIQDFGLNIV

-108 GLGFTLVAQGIQR
+108 GLGFTLLAQGIQR

-168 KSNADTFALLGG
+168 KSNADTLALLGG
-180 NVNLGARRFTAISK
+180 DVNLGARRFTAISK

-203 FSKYGMTMEDTT
+203 FSKYGITMEETT

-223 IQTGLGTAQKMS
+223 IQTGLGTAQQMS

-375 LAQLFGLGMFGAGAE
+375 LAQLFGQGMFGAGAE

-450 FTKIVSMLNNN
+450 FTKVVSLLNNG
-461 FVKALISVAAILGV
+461 FVKAILATVAGIGV
-475 VLVGF
+475 VLVAF
-480 KGVMLALAGF
+480 KGLAIAVAAA
-490 KTALAFATGGK
+490 KAAYAFGTSGK
-501 VMSTGKQTAMGLFD
+501 VMSTGKQAAMGLYD
-515 KAKGFVMGGGSK
+515 KAKNFVMGGGAKTTS
-527 APAGG
+527 
-532 GGGGGG
+532 GGGGG
-538 GGGSSSASKVLE
+538 GGGSSSGSKVLE
-550 GVGKGGPTIGASLK
+550 SVGKGGPTVGASLK
-564 GLAGGLAAFGVKAP
+564 SLAGGLAAFGVKAG
-578 LILVGAAAVGASI
+578 LILIGAAAVGASI

-604 MGTAFSKFADDLN
+604 MGTAFSKFADDLE

-674 LDKGKIDSYTTA
+674 LDKDKIDSYTTA

-729 MQNQKRFVKQT
+729 LQNQKRFVKQT

-745 YQGQG
+745 QV

>member
-1 MADVRVDQPGGT
+1 MAKVELR
-13 LDGAVLRGA
+13 DGIIEGA
-22 ASETTLQAI
+22 ASEATLKEI

-108 GLGFTLVAQGIQR
+108 GLGFALMAQGIQR
-121 LVDELDQQIGRFR
+121 LVDELDQQIGVFR
-134 ELSTVGADFGDS
+134 DLSTVGADFGDS
-146 IFASRMAAI
+146 IFGSRMAAI
-155 DAGLSL
+155 EAGLAL
-161 DTFQKAV
+161 DVFTNSV
-168 KSNADTFALLGG
+168 KKNADTLALLDG
-180 NVNLGARRFTAISK
+180 NVNMGAKRFTAVSR

-203 FSKYGMTMEDTT
+203 FSKYGVTMEETT
-215 DMLADYLE
+215 QLLTDYLE
-223 IQTGLGTAQKMS
+223 IQTGLGDAQKMS
-235 NEELVQ
+235 NDDLVR

-274 KMLKSLLMSMTA
+274 KVLKNLMMSMTK
-286 EQQQRL
+286 EQQLRL

-313 VITGGAPISENA
+313 VVTGGAPISDNA
-325 KGLALLNPNLLT
+325 KSLALINPRLLT
-337 MAAGLR
+337 MAAGLK
-343 DGSVSNAAFGEEMRR
+343 DGSVSNAEFGAEMRR
-358 TAAIAAEQGKT
+358 TAVIAQEQGKT
-369 MGQTNA
+369 MGQVNG
-375 LAQLFGLGMFGAGAE
+375 LATLLGSGLFGAGAE

-405 EDQKKA
+405 EDQRKA
-411 EESAGKVVAD
+411 EESAGKVVTD

-450 FTKIVSMLNNN
+450 FTKVVSVLNTG

-475 VLVGF
+475 VLVGL
-480 KGVMLALAGF
+480 KGLAVVVAAT
-490 KTALAFATGGK
+490 KAAYAFSRSGN
-501 VMSTGKQTAMGLFD
+501 VMSTGKQAAMGLFD

-527 APAGG
+527 APA
-532 GGGGGG
+532 GGGGG

-564 GLAGGLAAFGVKAP
+564 SLAGGLAAFGVKAP
-578 LILVGAAAVGASI
+578 LILIGAAAVGASI

-604 MGTAFSKFADDLN
+604 MGTAFSKFADDLS

-624 QNLKSVASGAMA
+624 QNLKSVASGTMA
-636 LSGAMATF
+636 LSAAMATF

-711 SSDKLDEL
+711 SSDKLEEL

-729 MQNQKRFVKQT
+729 LQNQKRFVKQT

-745 YQGQG
+745 YNT

>member
-1 MADVRVDQPGGT
+1 MAKVELR
-13 LDGAVLRGA
+13 DGIIEGA
-22 ASETTLQAI
+22 ASEATLKEI

-108 GLGFTLVAQGIQR
+108 GLGFALIAQGIQR

-134 ELSTVGADFGDS
+134 DLSAVGADFGDS
-146 IFASRMAAI
+146 MFGSRFAAI
-155 DAGLSL
+155 QAGLSL

-180 NVNLGARRFTAISK
+180 SVNLGARRFTAVSK
-194 VVQRDLQPT
+194 VVQNKLQPT

-215 DMLADYLE
+215 ELLTDYLE
-223 IQTGLGTAQKMS
+223 IQTGLGNAQKMS

-274 KMLKSLLMSMTA
+274 KVLKSLMMSMTK
-286 EQQQRL
+286 EQQLRL

-313 VITGGAPISENA
+313 VVTGGAPISDNA
-325 KGLALLNPNLLT
+325 KSLALINPRLLT
-337 MAAGLR
+337 MAAGLK
-343 DGSVSNAAFGEEMRR
+343 DGSVSNAEFGAEMRR
-358 TAAIAAEQGKT
+358 TAVIAQEQGKT
-369 MGQTNA
+369 MGQVNG
-375 LAQLFGLGMFGAGAE
+375 LATLLGSGLFGAGAE
-390 MSKFTKFMEGSAEAI
+390 MSKFTEFMSGGAEAAK
-405 EDQKKA
+405 EQQAA
-411 EESAGKVVAD
+411 EASASKVASD

-428 LMNQIIAA
+428 FLNQFILTMG
-436 ISPFLYGIELLMAG
+436 PFLYAIELLAAAFTMVMKGLNLIGANYLIGLIAG
-450 FTKIVSMLNNN
+450 IG
-461 FVKALISVAAILGV
+461 GV
-475 VLVGF
+475 VLAF
-480 KGVMLALAGF
+480 KGLMLAVGGL
-490 KTALAFATGGK
+490 KKVIAFATSGNVMSSTKSGFGK
-501 VMSTGKQTAMGLFD
+501 VKD
-515 KAKGFVMGGGSK
+515 FVMNTGAKTPSV
-527 APAGG
+527 
-532 GGGGGG
+532 GGGG
-538 GGGSSSASKVLE
+538 GGGSGSKVLD
-550 GVGKGGPTIGASLK
+550 GIGKTGASTGKGITGLGTGLASLA
-564 GLAGGLAAFGVKAP
+564 GPQSVLILAGALVLAGVIAILGGGVAGAF
-578 LILVGAAAVGASI
+578 
-591 ALIGAGIAGAAWL
+591 ALIGLGIGV
-604 MGTAFSKFADDLN
+604 FADGLK
-617 KFNSIDG
+617 KFNDIDG

-644 GVSGIAAGFGKL
+644 GVGSIVSGFASL
-656 FGGGGES
+656 FGGGSGAS
-663 LAKNI
+663 FAKNI

-674 LDKGKIDSYTTA
+674 LDKDKIDSYTTA

-711 SSDKLDEL
+711 SSDKLEEL

-729 MQNQKRFVKQT
+729 LQNQKRFVKQT

-745 YQGQG
+745 YNT

>member
-1 MADVRVDQPGGT
+1 MADVRVDQPGGE

-22 ASETTLQAI
+22 ASESTLQAI
-31 LAKIGADGKGA
+31 LQKIGADGKGA

-67 QHVAYHKK
+67 QHITYHKK

-375 LAQLFGLGMFGAGAE
+375 LAQLFGQGMFGAGAE

-436 ISPFLYGIELLMAG
+436 ISPFLITIEYVMAG
-450 FTKIVSMLNNN
+450 FTKVVSLLNTG
-461 FVKALISVAAILGV
+461 FVKAILATVAGLGV
-475 VLVGF
+475 VLVGL
-480 KGVMLALAGF
+480 KGLAVVVAAT
-490 KTALAFATGGK
+490 KAAYAFSRSGN
-501 VMSTGKQTAMGLFD
+501 VMSTGKQAAMGLFD
-515 KAKGFVMGGGSK
+515 KAKNFTGFGAKTPS
-527 APAGG
+527 GG
-532 GGGGGG
+532 GGRGGG

-578 LILVGAAAVGASI
+578 LILVGAAAVGTSI

-729 MQNQKRFVKQT
+729 LQNQKRFVKQT

-745 YQGQG
+745 YQA

>member
-1 MADVRVDQPGGT
+1 MAKVELR
-13 LDGAVLRGA
+13 DGIIEGA
-22 ASETTLQAI
+22 ASEATLKEI

-108 GLGFTLVAQGIQR
+108 GLGFALMAQGIQR
-121 LVDELDQQIGRFR
+121 LVDELDQQIGVFR
-134 ELSTVGADFGDS
+134 DLSTVGADFGDS
-146 IFASRMAAI
+146 IFGSRMAAI
-155 DAGLSL
+155 EAGLAL
-161 DTFQKAV
+161 DVFTNAV
-168 KSNADTFALLGG
+168 KKNADTLALLDG
-180 NVNLGARRFTAISK
+180 NVNMGAKRFTAVSR

-203 FSKYGMTMEDTT
+203 FSKYGVTMEETT
-215 DMLADYLE
+215 QLLTDYLE
-223 IQTGLGTAQKMS
+223 IQTGLGDAQKMS
-235 NEELVQ
+235 NDDLVR

-274 KMLKSLLMSMTA
+274 KVLKNLMMSMTK
-286 EQQQRL
+286 EQQLRL

-313 VITGGAPISENA
+313 VVTGGAPISDNA
-325 KGLALLNPNLLT
+325 KSLALINPRLLT
-337 MAAGLR
+337 MAAGLK
-343 DGSVSNAAFGEEMRR
+343 DGSVSNAEFGAEMRR
-358 TAAIAAEQGKT
+358 TAVIAQEQGKT
-369 MGQTNA
+369 MGQVNG
-375 LAQLFGLGMFGAGAE
+375 LATLLGSGLFGAGAE

-405 EDQKKA
+405 EDQRKA
-411 EESAGKVVAD
+411 EESAGKVVTD

-428 LMNQIIAA
+428 LMNQIILA
-436 ISPFLYGIELLMAG
+436 ISPFLYGIELFMAG
-450 FTKIVSMLNNN
+450 ITKVVSLLNTG
-461 FVKALISVAAILGV
+461 FIKGLIGFAAIIGV
-475 VLVGF
+475 VLVGL
-480 KGVMLALAGF
+480 KGLAIAAALATKAYKFG
-490 KTALAFATGGK
+490 TSGT
-501 VMSTGKQTAMGLFD
+501 VMSTGKQAAMGLYD

-527 APAGG
+527 APA
-532 GGGGGG
+532 GGGGG

-564 GLAGGLAAFGVKAP
+564 SLAGGLAAFGVKAP
-578 LILVGAAAVGASI
+578 LILIGAAAVGASI

-604 MGTAFSKFADDLN
+604 MGTAFSKFADDLS

-624 QNLKSVASGAMA
+624 QNLKSVASGTMA
-636 LSGAMATF
+636 LSAAMATF

-711 SSDKLDEL
+711 SSDKLEEL

-729 MQNQKRFVKQT
+729 LQNQSTCR
-740 AENTE
+740 
-745 YQGQG
+745 

>member
-1 MADVRVDQPGGT
+1 MADVRVDLQGSP
-13 LDGAVLRGA
+13 LDNAVLKNA
-22 ASETTLQAI
+22 ASESTLQAI
-31 LAKIGADGKGA
+31 LQKIGADGKGA

-67 QHVAYHKK
+67 QHITYHKK

-375 LAQLFGLGMFGAGAE
+375 LAQLFGQGMFGAGAE

-428 LMNQIIAA
+428 LMNQIISA
-436 ISPFLYGIELLMAG
+436 ISPFLYAIELVMAG
-450 FTKIVSMLNNN
+450 FTKVVSLLNTG
-461 FVKALISVAAILGV
+461 FVKAILATVAGIGV
-475 VLVGF
+475 VLVAL
-480 KGVMLALAGF
+480 KGLAIAA
-490 KTALAFATGGK
+490 TAAKAAYAFGTGGK
-501 VMSTGKQTAMGLFD
+501 VMSTGKDAAMGLYD
-515 KAKGFVMGGGSK
+515 KAKGFVKGTGSK
-527 APAGG
+527 SISAAPSS
-532 GGGGGG
+532 

-564 GLAGGLAAFGVKAP
+564 SLAGGLAAFGVKAP

-674 LDKGKIDSYTTA
+674 LDKNKIDSYTTA